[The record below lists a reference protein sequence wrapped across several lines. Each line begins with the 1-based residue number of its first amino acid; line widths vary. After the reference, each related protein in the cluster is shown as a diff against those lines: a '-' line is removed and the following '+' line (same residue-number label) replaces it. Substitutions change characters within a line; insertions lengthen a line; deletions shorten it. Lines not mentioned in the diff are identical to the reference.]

1 MSENFD
7 FLNKTISSVSGN
19 NVIFSGFEPT
29 DTYVVDTDLTDGT
42 AGMMQLASGISTV
55 SFMCYIPTGTNVSNN
70 VLKIGSLQLSI
81 NSSTGQM
88 STVSGAKR
96 YVNGELLS
104 LAKLD
109 QWQMISLVF
118 NSPIVINADNPI
130 EITLGSETGIANEI
144 YVDQLM
150 IFDKKLTDND
160 LLSNLYNLVIGEVPS
175 DYKVIADSKFK
186 LGDTNNETLENFNSI
201 SIDYLIPST
210 TGGSLYS
217 ALASGASVVNNY
229 TVSYAVSSG
238 RPTFEKT
245 TVDQSD
251 SLNTL
256 FISNSQY
263 ILAGSKLISINGV
276 VSSYTVST
284 VTNFDDYSK
293 ITLTTNMPEKV
304 NANVNL
310 IFEDLNYNNNA
321 INNSRL
327 KIGTKYIE
335 QGDLILI
342 NTGAAFYLYEVTSLD
357 PDSVFLYN
365 VTNITYTA
373 TFTRVTG
380 ASGYKYS
387 YGSSYY
393 NVINS
398 AVSPAPIPAFSLPG
412 KVSSKIQ
419 PQYLPT
425 E

>member
-1 MSENFD
+1 
-7 FLNKTISSVSGN
+7 
-19 NVIFSGFEPT
+19 
-29 DTYVVDTDLTDGT
+29 
-42 AGMMQLASGISTV
+42 
-55 SFMCYIPTGTNVSNN
+55 
-70 VLKIGSLQLSI
+70 
-81 NSSTGQM
+81 
-88 STVSGAKR
+88 
-96 YVNGELLS
+96 
-104 LAKLD
+104 
-109 QWQMISLVF
+109 
-118 NSPIVINADNPI
+118 
-130 EITLGSETGIANEI
+130 
-144 YVDQLM
+144 M